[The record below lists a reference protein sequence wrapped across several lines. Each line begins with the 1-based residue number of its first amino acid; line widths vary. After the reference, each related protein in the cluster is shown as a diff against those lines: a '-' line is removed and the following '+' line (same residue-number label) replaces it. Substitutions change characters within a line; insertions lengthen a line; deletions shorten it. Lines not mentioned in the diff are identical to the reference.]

1 MLAKRG
7 IFMPNERGKLI
18 LAFDVYGTLIDP
30 FRMEEHL
37 RAAFR
42 EKAKEASELWRS
54 KQLEYSFRRAL
65 MKKYRNFD
73 ACTAQALRFV
83 SAQLG
88 ISLSEEAQNELMAK
102 YLELPAYP
110 DVRSALGELAARGFT
125 IAACSNGTESAVR
138 GLLDRAGVLARFSK
152 IVSVDAIRTF
162 KPDPAVYEHLV
173 SELSARK
180 EIVWLISSNPFDVIG
195 AKACGLRTAWVQRD
209 PKRVFDPWEFEPD
222 LIVHGLGELPGK
234 LI

>member
-1 MLAKRG
+1 METLTPLRRTSKIDIRCSHRSALTFMLAERG
-7 IFMPNERGKLI
+7 VFMPNERGKPI

-37 RAAFR
+37 RAALGER
-42 EKAKEASELWRS
+42 AKEASELWRS

-88 ISLSEEAQNELMAK
+88 IFLSEETQNKLMAK

-110 DVRSALGELAARGFT
+110 DVSSA
-125 IAACSNGTESAVR
+125 
-138 GLLDRAGVLARFSK
+138 
-152 IVSVDAIRTF
+152 
-162 KPDPAVYEHLV
+162 
-173 SELSARK
+173 
-180 EIVWLISSNPFDVIG
+180 
-195 AKACGLRTAWVQRD
+195 
-209 PKRVFDPWEFEPD
+209 
-222 LIVHGLGELPGK
+222 
-234 LI
+234 